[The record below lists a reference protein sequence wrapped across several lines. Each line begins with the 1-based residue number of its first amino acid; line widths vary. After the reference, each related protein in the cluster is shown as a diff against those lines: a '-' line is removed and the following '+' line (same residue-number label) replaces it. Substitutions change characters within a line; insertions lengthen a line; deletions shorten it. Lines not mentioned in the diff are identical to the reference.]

1 MFEVAISGVAA
12 SLTRIS
18 WVRELAG
25 ILPLSALIDF
35 IDVPQKLHI
44 FELSGAV
51 PLWSWPITPTGS
63 RLLLS
68 AKHLEQSCCLDLYGK
83 SVGWIVLDGRYGDQY
98 PASNPETIRLCLSS
112 KTPRTIENSHENMAG
127 KKLRIQNLEIVHV
140 SRLEP
145 QNQHEPSESWFRHV
159 FLDPWWMYS
168 RGYLVIS
175 IFGWIMLLGT
185 ITMSV
190 ILQFYL
196 ALAFLVIVPLT
207 GSVVFLIHGS
217 RPRGLLVEDDSPYNR
232 LIATAEHMNATN
244 WIVFYGEST
253 IVNSLLNRPL
263 EPRGLKMSGG
273 FFGLLRMVLRIL
285 ILGQW
290 ALALGA
296 ASIKDWN
303 AYFISFWITFCIFL
317 HAYLIPPRL
326 EAKDW
331 MKSCAHIQL
340 ERYQTQLSSRRAL
353 LNTII
358 ALNPDTF
365 SWDTIAKQ
373 DDRTKL
379 YEGAMKWIDPILKPD
394 PSRSRWE
401 EATRTAMNEAAERF
415 SAEELASP
423 LGQGLKGNFLGSEWN
438 NKYEGR
444 ENYWSKFIP
453 EGIYMAAKIR
463 QDIKLP
469 GRMKIVEAA

>member
-1 MFEVAISGVAA
+1 MFEAAVSGLAGI
-12 SLTRIS
+12 LERTS

-44 FELSGAV
+44 LELSGAV
-51 PLWSWPITPTGS
+51 PLWSWPVTPAGS

-68 AKHLEQSCCLDLYGK
+68 NNHLQQSCCLDAFGS

-98 PASNPETIRLCLSS
+98 MASNPETIRLCLSS
-112 KTPRTIENSHENMAG
+112 KRPRTIENSHENMAR
-127 KKLRIQNLEIVHV
+127 KNLRIHNLEIVHV

-145 QNQHEPSESWFRHV
+145 QNQREPSKSWLNHV

-168 RGYLVIS
+168 RGYLAIS
-175 IFGWIMLLGT
+175 IFGWITLLGT
-185 ITMSV
+185 ITMSG
-190 ILQFYL
+190 ILQCYL

-207 GSVVFLIHGS
+207 GSVVLLIHGS
-217 RPRGLLVEDDSPYNR
+217 RPRRLLIEDDSPYNR
-232 LIATAEHMNATN
+232 LIVTAEHLNATN

-253 IVNSLLNRPL
+253 IVNSLLNRAL
-263 EPRGLKMSGG
+263 EQRGPKMPGW
-273 FFGLLRMVLRIL
+273 FLGLLRMVLRIL

-303 AYFISFWITFCIFL
+303 AYFISFWIAFCIFL
-317 HAYLIPPRL
+317 HAYLVPPRL

-331 MKSCAHIQL
+331 MKCCAHIQL

-353 LNTII
+353 LNTIM

-365 SWDTIAKQ
+365 SWDAAAEQ
-373 DDRTKL
+373 DDRTNL
-379 YEGAMKWIDPILKPD
+379 YEGAMNWIDPILKPG
-394 PSRSRWE
+394 PSRSTWE

-415 SAEELASP
+415 SAEELASL
-423 LGQGLKGNFLGSEWN
+423 LGRGPRRKFPSSEWN
-438 NKYEGR
+438 TIYQGR
-444 ENYWSKFIP
+444 ENYWSNFIP
-453 EGIYMAAKIR
+453 EGICMAAKIR
-463 QDIKLP
+463 KDTKLP
-469 GRMKIVEAA
+469 GRMRTVAAA